1 MKTIIQII
9 LGVIVV
15 VLAYLLYDSLMEPI
29 RFNKAVEYRKGLVV
43 QRLKDIR
50 ELQVAYKD
58 VYGRYSGGFDT
69 LINFYKNDS
78 LKILRQVGSWD
89 DSAAV
94 AKKLVY
100 TDTIRVAVKDSLFRR
115 VEGFN
120 IDSIAYVPIVHE
132 PFQLQAISYMSI
144 SKVVIPLFEVSVHND
159 VFLKGLDRQ
168 SVVNL
173 NDADENMNK
182 YPGVKVGSVTQPN
195 NNAGNWE

>member
-15 VLAYLLYDSLMEPI
+15 VLAWLLYDSLMEPI
-29 RFNKAVEYRKGLVV
+29 RFNRAVEYRHDLVV

-58 VYGRYSGGFDT
+58 SYGRYSGGFDT

-78 LKILRQVGSWD
+78 LKIVKQVGSWD
-89 DSAAV
+89 DSLAV

-100 TDTIRVAVKDSLFRR
+100 ADTIRVAVKDSLFRN
-115 VEGFN
+115 VAGFN
-120 IDSIAYVPIVHE
+120 IDSIAFVPIVHE
-132 PFQLQAISYMSI
+132 PFELQAIPYMSI
-144 SKVVIPLFEVSVHND
+144 SKVVIPLFEASVHND
-159 VFLKGLDRQ
+159 VYLKGLDRQ

-173 NDADENMNK
+173 NDEQENMNK
-182 YPGVKVGSVTQPN
+182 YPGLKVGSVTQPN